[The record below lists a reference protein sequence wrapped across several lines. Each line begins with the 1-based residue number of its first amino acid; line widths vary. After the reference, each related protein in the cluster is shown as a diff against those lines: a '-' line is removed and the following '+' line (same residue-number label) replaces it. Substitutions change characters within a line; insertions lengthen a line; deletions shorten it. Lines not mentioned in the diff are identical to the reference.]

1 MAPHTTTLTAR
12 RNLVIRRH
20 LTTLALHVILGAGSE
35 FLLSLVGFPLPLRIV
50 VEVATLAATR
60 WRKPW

>member
-1 MAPHTTTLTAR
+1 MQ
-12 RNLVIRRH
+12 
-20 LTTLALHVILGAGSE
+20 AGSE